1 MRSNSKL
8 RCEGFGDARHLF
20 LLARTVGLCPAYGR
34 GPGGSGKPARAAV
47 RRFSR
52 RHQEYGDATAR
63 AAANSA
69 KRRGGRLAEAE
80 ERGRPGALNQPA
92 ARKEINGRDGP
103 EPVRYGDWELRGF
116 ASDF

>member
-1 MRSNSKL
+1 MG
-8 RCEGFGDARHLF
+8 ED
-20 LLARTVGLCPAYGR
+20 LAEVENRRVRLYAAFPAGTRRTGMQRR
-34 GPGGSGKPARAAV
+34 G
-47 RRFSR
+47 
-52 RHQEYGDATAR
+52 

-92 ARKEINGRDGP
+92 ARKEINGRDSH
-103 EPVRYGDWELRGF
+103 EPVRSGDWELRGV